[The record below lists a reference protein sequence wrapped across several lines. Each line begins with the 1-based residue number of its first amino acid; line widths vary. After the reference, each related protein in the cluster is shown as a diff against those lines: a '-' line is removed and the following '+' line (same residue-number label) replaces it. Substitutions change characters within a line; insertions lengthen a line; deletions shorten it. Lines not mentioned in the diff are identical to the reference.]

1 MKHYGDITKLHGWEL
16 PPVDVI
22 TGGSPCQDLSIAG
35 RRAGLDGERSGLF
48 LEQVRLVKEMR
59 NATANDDIRLV
70 KPRYMVWEN
79 VPGAFSSNQGKDFQ
93 AVLTEIA
100 RIADPEC
107 PIVPL
112 PEKGGWNK
120 SGCLMGEGFSIAWRV
135 HDAQFWGVPQRR
147 KRISLVADFAG
158 GSAPEV
164 LFERKGMCWDF
175 EKGREPWKRAATD
188 AEGSVGETSGTV
200 MEMHPP
206 IDAQM
211 YENHRREARYTGPL
225 KTAPTVVAQYGT
237 GGNNTPLVLQVPYG
251 ISSYKSNA
259 MMSDNPHSGI
269 YEAKTSRTLD
279 LNGGYPGCNQGG
291 IAVCMDVGFLT
302 IHEEQ
307 AGTLL
312 ARKYKDPPVVL
323 YNKKDGSENAGT
335 QNKVLHALWETYG
348 EETVLKWGIAVLD
361 ALQQAEVLQSGV
373 YESGVSGKAKN
384 RNKLDDHS
392 LPCSKLVAEWLLR
405 GMRQREKCGCA
416 SQGWKSTEQRFEQS
430 DEGMPKLSQQNTST
444 CEEMF
449 DMWSKGQG
457 IGVLQQTLYQIQE
470 IRKSF
475 DVQRPIVRRLTPLE
489 AERLQGFPDGWTD
502 IGEWTDSKGK
512 FHKESSDSARY
523 KALGNSLALPF
534 WFWLMR
540 RIAAQYVRPAT
551 LGSLFDGVGGFP
563 YVWEKCNGKG
573 TALWAS
579 EVDEFAIAVTK
590 KHFGEE

>member
-164 LFERKGMCWDF
+164 LFERKGMCRDF
-175 EKGREPWKRAATD
+175 EKGREQGKRAATD
-188 AEGSVGETSGTV
+188 AEGSVGTASAICMNGDGGFLTTVTDEVAGTLRA
-200 MEMHPP
+200 MHPHVV
-206 IDAQM
+206 AQM
-211 YENHRREARYTGPL
+211 YENHGKDGRYTGPL
-225 KTAPTVVAQYGT
+225 ETAPTVVAQYGT
-237 GGNNTPLVLQVPYG
+237 GGNNTPFVLQVPYG
-251 ISSYKSNA
+251 ISSDKSNA
-259 MMSDNPHSGI
+259 MLSKNPHSGI

-291 IAVCMDVGFLT
+291 IAVVGKAYAIQWNMIGRKDENGPQGKGIREDVAYTLNAT
-302 IHEEQ
+302 DQQ
-307 AGTLL
+307 AVAYHASKGSYMTRFEKDAAVDTLL
-312 ARKYKDPPVVL
+312 ASDYKDPPCV
-323 YNKKDGSENAGT
+323 
-335 QNKVLHALWETYG
+335 
-348 EETVLKWGIAVLD
+348 AV
-361 ALQQAEVLQSGV
+361 EPF
-373 YESGVSGKAKN
+373 Y
-384 RNKLDDHS
+384 
-392 LPCSKLVAEWLLR
+392 
-405 GMRQREKCGCA
+405 M
-416 SQGWKSTEQRFEQS
+416 
-430 DEGMPKLSQQNTST
+430 
-444 CEEMF
+444 
-449 DMWSKGQG
+449 
-457 IGVLQQTLYQIQE
+457 
-470 IRKSF
+470 
-475 DVQRPIVRRLTPLE
+475 VRRLTPLE
-489 AERLQGFPDGWTD
+489 CERLQGYEDGWTD
-502 IGEWTDSKGK
+502 IGDWIDSRGKKRKGD
-512 FHKESSDSARY
+512 SDNPRY